1 VHPPSFCPS
10 CKHRLHWYDLIPIL
24 SYILLRGKCRYCGV
38 KISYSYL
45 LVEILTAFLFL
56 LSYYHFGLTL
66 EFIFSCF
73 FLSLLEFI
81 AMVDLRTFEVMDFA
95 VYIGIIIGVIFYF
108 VKFDF
113 EGFIF
118 SIKGI
123 IYGAGIMALIFYV
136 SNGKMGEGDIGIA
149 ALIGAWLGDINT
161 IVAIFLAFLI
171 GGTIGAFLIILKLKK
186 LGDKL
191 PFGPFLAIGGGITF
205 LKGNFLIELYW
216 RFLG

>member
-1 VHPPSFCPS
+1 
-10 CKHRLHWYDLIPIL
+10 
-24 SYILLRGKCRYCGV
+24 
-38 KISYSYL
+38 
-45 LVEILTAFLFL
+45 
-56 LSYYHFGLTL
+56 
-66 EFIFSCF
+66 
-73 FLSLLEFI
+73 LLEFI

-171 GGTIGAFLIILKLKK
+171 GGTIGAFLIILKLQKT
-186 LGDKL
+186 G
-191 PFGPFLAIGGGITF
+191 
-205 LKGNFLIELYW
+205 
-216 RFLG
+216 R